1 MTLQNLIL
9 LATAL
14 FVIGLTGLLIRKTA
28 LGLFLAI
35 EIMFNAANLLFVVFA
50 RMHQQTVG
58 QAFVFIILAVAA
70 AEAAVGISLTL
81 AIMRRQGTLDI
92 DEMKQLKW

>member
-1 MTLQNLIL
+1 MFLRLGS

-14 FVIGLTGLLIRKTA
+14 FVIGLVGLLIRKTA
-28 LGLFLAI
+28 LGLLLAI
-35 EIMFNAANLLFVVFA
+35 EIMFNAANLLFVAFA
-50 RMHQQTVG
+50 RMHQQSVG

-92 DEMKQLKW
+92 DEMKLLKW

>member
-1 MTLQNLIL
+1 MTIQMLIL

-35 EIMFNAANLLFVVFA
+35 EIMFNAANLLFVTFA
-50 RMHQQTVG
+50 RVHAQPLG

-92 DEMKQLKW
+92 DEMKLLKW